1 MTRIDFIFEQIRT
14 GGDRN
19 FGYLVGDRAAG
30 VGALIDPSYDPEM
43 LLERATD
50 QGLEVEVI
58 INTHGHPDHTNGN
71 RRVRELS
78 QARLAAHP
86 SAASSPDIELE
97 HGSSLGLGSLTLR
110 FLHVPGH
117 SEDHLLVHL
126 AEQRVAITGDLLF
139 VGKIG
144 GTGTEEAAR
153 REYESLKRVLE
164 ELPDDTTIW
173 PGHDYG
179 CRPSSTIALEKIMN
193 PFLQCE
199 GFGDFFQ
206 LKKDWPTFKERHGLK

>member
-1 MTRIDFIFEQIRT
+1 MDFIFEQIRT

-30 VGALIDPSYDPEM
+30 IAALIDPSYDPET
-43 LLERATD
+43 LVERAAA
-50 QGLEVEVI
+50 QGLEVKVI

-71 RRVRELS
+71 RRAIRLTG
-78 QARLAAHP
+78 APLAAHR
-86 SAASSPDIELE
+86 SASSSPDIGLE
-97 HGSSLGLGSLTLR
+97 DGQSLEIGSLNLR

-117 SEDHLLVHL
+117 AADHLLIHL

-144 GTGTEEAAR
+144 GTSSDREAR
-153 REYESLKRVLE
+153 VEYESLKRVIA

-179 CRPSSTIALEKIMN
+179 CRPSSTIALEKATN
-193 PFLQCE
+193 PFLRCGE
-199 GFGDFFQ
+199 FEDF
-206 LKKDWPTFKERHGLK
+206 LKLKRSWAKFKAEHGLK